1 MLNQSKTLLP
11 LRMDIISAVRSLQ
24 RGKEKAQR
32 INMLLILLERK
43 KKINWVSNLQ
53 QRFIFKIS
61 NTEFTVFKCTH
72 PGHVLLRQP
81 KERFC

>member
-43 KKINWVSNLQ
+43 KYFNWVSNLQ
-53 QRFIFKIS
+53 RRLILRFQIQNSQFLNAHTPDTCS
-61 NTEFTVFKCTH
+61 
-72 PGHVLLRQP
+72 
-81 KERFC
+81 